1 MVRGVGRR
9 TARVAVRYMKRSSV
23 AGVVSSG
30 MSSRQS
36 GSSSS
41 NARGSITAPER
52 MWAPISPPFSTR
64 HTAASGASCLS
75 LMAAAKPAGPPPTT
89 STSNSIASRCSAS
102 DIRRPLLVL
111 DWSSRAFGG
120 LATGWVARKPGSG
133 RYLRSDK
140 GRNEGALAMAAEVDR
155 DALLAALRLQMEW
168 GADEALAEAPL
179 DRTALA
185 AAPSPPPTGAPT
197 LPNARAA
204 AAVVPGVRSAPG
216 GGNSLLVP
224 AAAPPGASRAAEL
237 ADAAGSLEALREA
250 MAAFEGSSLRETATN
265 LVFADGAAG
274 SGLMLIGEAPGAD
287 EDRLG
292 LPFVGVS
299 GRLMDR
305 MLLSIGL
312 RRERDFYVTN
322 ILPFRPP
329 GNRTPTDAE
338 IALFLPFVLRHVE
351 LAAPRLLVL
360 LGGTSAKAL
369 LRSREGITRLRGRWH
384 EVAPRGAG
392 GGVPWP
398 ALATLHP
405 AYLLR
410 NPAAKKDAWHDLLL
424 LRRRLDQEGA
434 R

>member
-1 MVRGVGRR
+1 
-9 TARVAVRYMKRSSV
+9 
-23 AGVVSSG
+23 
-30 MSSRQS
+30 
-36 GSSSS
+36 
-41 NARGSITAPER
+41 
-52 MWAPISPPFSTR
+52 
-64 HTAASGASCLS
+64 
-75 LMAAAKPAGPPPTT
+75 
-89 STSNSIASRCSAS
+89 
-102 DIRRPLLVL
+102 
-111 DWSSRAFGG
+111 
-120 LATGWVARKPGSG
+120 
-133 RYLRSDK
+133 
-140 GRNEGALAMAAEVDR
+140 MAAEADR

-179 DRTALA
+179 DRAALVGALA
-185 AAPSPPPTGAPT
+185 AAAAPAPPPSLGAP
-197 LPNARAA
+197 LPARPAA
-204 AAVVPGVRSAPG
+204 AAPASPLARSGPG
-216 GGNSLLVP
+216 GPGLLIP
-224 AAAPPGASRAAEL
+224 PTAPPAASRAAEL
-237 ADAAGSLEALREA
+237 ADAAGDLGALRDA
-250 MAAFEGSSLRETATN
+250 MARFEGSPLRETATN
-265 LVFADGAAG
+265 LVFADGAPG

-299 GRLMDR
+299 GRFMDR

-351 LAAPRLLVL
+351 LAAPRILVL

-384 EVAPRGAG
+384 EVAPRGE

-410 NPAAKKDAWHDLLL
+410 TPSAKREAWHDLLL
-424 LRRRLDQEGA
+424 LRRRLDGA
-434 R
+434 

>member
-1 MVRGVGRR
+1 
-9 TARVAVRYMKRSSV
+9 
-23 AGVVSSG
+23 
-30 MSSRQS
+30 
-36 GSSSS
+36 
-41 NARGSITAPER
+41 
-52 MWAPISPPFSTR
+52 
-64 HTAASGASCLS
+64 
-75 LMAAAKPAGPPPTT
+75 
-89 STSNSIASRCSAS
+89 
-102 DIRRPLLVL
+102 
-111 DWSSRAFGG
+111 
-120 LATGWVARKPGSG
+120 
-133 RYLRSDK
+133 
-140 GRNEGALAMAAEVDR
+140 MAAEVDR

-179 DRTALA
+179 DRNAFAASQSAPDGPLLADAPPAGGRPA
-185 AAPSPPPTGAPT
+185 AA
-197 LPNARAA
+197 
-204 AAVVPGVRSAPG
+204 RSAPG
-216 GGNSLLVP
+216 AGNGLLVP
-224 AAAPPGASRAAEL
+224 PAAPPAASRAAEL
-237 ADAAGSLEALREA
+237 ADAAGSLEALRAA
-250 MAAFEGSSLRETATN
+250 MAAFEGSPLRETATN

-351 LAAPRLLVL
+351 LAAPRVLVL
-360 LGGTSAKAL
+360 LGGTAAKAL
-369 LRSREGITRLRGRWH
+369 LRSRDGITRLRGRWH

-392 GGVPWP
+392 GGDVPWP

-410 NPAAKKDAWHDLLL
+410 NPAAKRDAWHDLLL
-424 LRRRLDQEGA
+424 LRRRLDEEGA